1 MSQTFKRYI
10 SIIFLLFISSCF
22 APINISNNSLNNNSQ
37 LPHRTIIISIDP
49 AFSIFERDYIN
60 IALNNLS
67 SSFNI
72 EVVISIVNN
81 HNQDLTIIRW
91 SNNNCVQTNTY
102 GRYYSRTNY
111 IIFDPGCVCSKQQ
124 FVVGV
129 QHEIGHWLGMKHIC
143 LSDRRTTDTCSSV
156 GFGRAIMN
164 PFTTIDAN
172 MEASDLDLE
181 EYRRTLRR

>member
-1 MSQTFKRYI
+1 MSQTFKKYI
-10 SIIFLLFISSCF
+10 SIIILFLITSCF
-22 APINISNNSLNNNSQ
+22 APINISSNNSSSIT
-37 LPHRTIIISIDP
+37 LPHRIIRISIDP

-72 EVVISIVNN
+72 ETISSVNN

-124 FVVGV
+124 FVVGI

-164 PFTTIDAN
+164 PFTEIDAN
-172 MEASDLDLE
+172 MEASELDLE